1 MRLSAEGLAND
12 RAKWEE
18 AGYALPKFDRE
29 TVTEAYKRKSVLDP
43 LRCGK
48 YLPCISGKCSTEP
61 VE

>member
-1 MRLSAEGLAND
+1 MRLSAEGLKD

-29 TVTEAYKRKSVLDP
+29 KVTEATKENP
-43 LRCGK
+43 FWIHFGAGK
-48 YLPCISGKCSTEP
+48 YFPCISGKCGTEP

>member
-1 MRLSAEGLAND
+1 MRLSAEGLKD

-29 TVTEAYKRKSVLDP
+29 KVTKATKSVLDP
-43 LRCGK
+43 FRCGK
-48 YLPCISGKCSTEP
+48 YFPCISGKCGTEP

>member
-1 MRLSAEGLAND
+1 MRLSAEGLKD

-29 TVTEAYKRKSVLDP
+29 KVTEATKENP
-43 LRCGK
+43 FRCGK
-48 YLPCISGKCSTEP
+48 YFPCISGKCGTEP

>member
-1 MRLSAEGLAND
+1 MRLSAEGLKD

-29 TVTEAYKRKSVLDP
+29 KVTERQKKIRSDSF
-43 LRCGK
+43 RCGK
-48 YLPCISGKCSTEP
+48 YFPCISGKCSTEP

>member
-1 MRLSAEGLAND
+1 MRLSAEGLKD

-29 TVTEAYKRKSVLDP
+29 KVTEATKKSVLDP
-43 LRCGK
+43 FRCGK
-48 YLPCISGKCSTEP
+48 YFPCISGKCGTEP